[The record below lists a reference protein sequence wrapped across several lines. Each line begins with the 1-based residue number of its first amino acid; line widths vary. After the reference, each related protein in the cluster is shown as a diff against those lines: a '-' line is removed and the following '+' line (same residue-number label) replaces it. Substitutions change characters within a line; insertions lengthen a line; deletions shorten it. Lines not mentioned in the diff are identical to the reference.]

1 MTALLE
7 HIDFL
12 VICVD
17 DQHWLVGLVDSKL
30 TDSYYSCNCTA
41 CLVGGNNMV
50 ACHAVWPKSRYTEYI
65 TLYVI
70 SSLPYL
76 IFLS

>member
-12 VICVD
+12 VSLCVVVICVD

-30 TDSYYSCNCTA
+30 TDSYYSCNCTT
-41 CLVGGNNMV
+41 CLVGGCMPCSMAKESV
-50 ACHAVWPKSRYTEYI
+50 Y
-65 TLYVI
+65 
-70 SSLPYL
+70 
-76 IFLS
+76 